1 MAHKEDGNHHFK
13 LKKYDKAISAYSE
26 GLRQKFD
33 DADLR
38 VILFTN
44 RAVAQFYLSE
54 SHLFLIS
61 QLICCSSDTVKSKFF
76 MSIFIIFHI

>member
-1 MAHKEDGNHHFK
+1 MAHKEDGNHQFK

-26 GLRQKFD
+26 GLRQKFE

-44 RAVAQFYLSE
+44 RAVANYYLSE
-54 SHLFLIS
+54 LILFPLS
-61 QLICCSSDTVKSKFF
+61 
-76 MSIFIIFHI
+76 

>member
-38 VILFTN
+38 VILLTN
-44 RAVAQFYLSE
+44 RAVANFYLSE
-54 SHLFLIS
+54 CHLFLLS
-61 QLICCSSDTVKSKFF
+61 QFICCSSGTVLGKFF
-76 MSIFIIFHI
+76 ISFFVFHN